1 MRVNPVL
8 PVAVLSFAA
17 VLNAQ
22 SVEER
27 LKWARETIDTHAVT
41 HHFEPPSRSSGT
53 KWQVTKIDGCTMEL
67 KQTDHRESPDTVFN
81 GGSVYGFSEDKIVT
95 WTFDLS
101 GLAPEFITADTST
114 GLPQVRIFAEGDAFH
129 LQTESVSRFLR
140 KDGTTASTSTWS
152 TPGSARN
159 LWMYF
164 DSPTIDNKP
173 LVRRLELDLQ
183 DAVKICSAPSSEYAI
198 HNHNKRH
205 VY

>member
-1 MRVNPVL
+1 MRVNPLL
-8 PVAVLSFAA
+8 PMAVLSFAA

-81 GGSVYGFSEDKIVT
+81 SGSVYGFSEDKIVT
-95 WTFDLS
+95 WTFDLGNLS
-101 GLAPEFITADTST
+101 PRFVTADTSV
-114 GLPQVRIFAEGDAFH
+114 GFPHIKVFAEGDAFH
-129 LQTESVSRFLR
+129 LKTESVSRIVR
-140 KDGTTASTSTWS
+140 EDGTTANTRTWS
-152 TPGSARN
+152 TAGNARN

-164 DSPTIDNKP
+164 DSPAVDNKP
-173 LVRRLELDLQ
+173 LVRRLELDLR
-183 DAVKICSAPSSEYAI
+183 DAVRICSAPLPE
-198 HNHNKRH
+198 
-205 VY
+205 